1 MDSRWKTKTI
11 VYKTIRNIFYSVIYK
26 LKNPHNVD
34 ILTLDELESKEINN
48 IIDLAIDL
56 KKELKKGK
64 EKPLLQN
71 KTLAMIFEKPS
82 TRTRVSFETGMFQ
95 LGGHALTLSPNDL
108 QLSRGESIAD
118 TARTLSRYVNV
129 VMARVYDHKSLET
142 FARNSSIP
150 VINGLSD
157 SYHPCQ
163 ILADLM
169 TIKEHKKNL
178 KKIKIAWIGD
188 GNNVCNSLILGCA
201 KLKIQLSVA
210 IPDGYE
216 PEFDVIKIGKEAE
229 ILEVSDNPETAVQD
243 ADVVM
248 TDTFVSIHNTSSDR
262 VKKFLPKFQVNQALM
277 NKAKKDAIFM
287 HCLPAKRDQEVTS
300 DVIDGSQ
307 SVVWDEAENRL
318 HVQKALLVHLLGV

>member
-1 MDSRWKTKTI
+1 MTK
-11 VYKTIRNIFYSVIYK
+11 K
-26 LKNPHNVD
+26 PHNVD

-216 PEFDVIKIGKEAE
+216 PEFDVIKIGKDAE

-262 VKKFLPKFQVNQALM
+262 VKKFLPRFQVNQALM